1 MEKQIIG
8 DRNQMMAKVG
18 TEMAAN
24 TKIFTQEE
32 TDNLHT
38 HMHMAANNAVMSQ
51 EDTQYK
57 HCNIQT
63 VVNHKLTAYIPS
75 TNKFVI
81 KKISYE
87 EIQSVILPN
96 EGIGKNFLKEE
107 DEILLY
113 TASLPKCCKE
123 KKIEIGIRCTKNI

>member
-1 MEKQIIG
+1 M
-8 DRNQMMAKVG
+8 
-18 TEMAAN
+18 
-24 TKIFTQEE
+24 
-32 TDNLHT
+32 
-38 HMHMAANNAVMSQ
+38 
-51 EDTQYK
+51 
-57 HCNIQT
+57 
-63 VVNHKLTAYIPS
+63 VNHKLTAYIPS

-107 DEILLY
+107 DEILFY

-123 KKIEIGIRCTKNI
+123 KKNRDWDQVHKEYIKWCRYFMLSTKQNVFCERQQKSLANRYKQLVRTNKNPKIK